1 MSFAKKVLNS
11 KKPFVLFHTYSVT
24 EDVLKQAISGN
35 KSMDLDVC
43 VDDAGNSYLGHSEE
57 FYRKSGE
64 KQEENMPLWEAVD
77 MMARSDIP
85 VIVDCKHFD
94 AWPVVE
100 KVVEKIG
107 PERCLVHSFVS
118 EFKFNYSRKDNE
130 PDYLTEWSPI
140 EKLGLFKNKFPSA
153 TTTVSAKW
161 LPDDLLVS
169 EKYKDLLQKI
179 RQTLKDNSIDTV
191 CLNVP
196 NETFS
201 NESLKYFLA
210 ENIIPHIGIDN
221 IDTTKLSEIYIGETD
236 NLKFASKGTGFK

>member
-1 MSFAKKVLNS
+1 MSFAEKVINS

-24 EDVLKQAISGN
+24 KDVLKQAISGN

-43 VDDAGNSYLGHSEE
+43 VDGKGNPYLGHSEE
-57 FYRKSGE
+57 FYEKSGE
-64 KQEENMPLWEAVD
+64 RREENMPLWETVEMIAK
-77 MMARSDIP
+77 STIP

-107 PERCLVHSFVS
+107 PERCLVHTFVS
-118 EFKFNYSRKDNE
+118 ELKFNYSRKDGE

-140 EKLGLFKNKFPSA
+140 EKLRSFKNKFPSV
-153 TTTVSAKW
+153 TTTASAKW
-161 LPDDLLVS
+161 LPDDLLIP
-169 EKYKDLLQKI
+169 EKYKDLLQNI
-179 RQTLKDNSIDTV
+179 RQTLKNNSVDTV
-191 CLNVP
+191 CLNIP

-221 IDTTKLSEIYIGETD
+221 IDKAKLSEIYIGETD
-236 NLKFASKGTGFK
+236 NLKFASKSRF